1 MLEFITHFIICQEK
15 NSLFVSKT
23 SMDLLKFEASIK
35 KLEATLEESVRTVD
49 TYKRRNDRL
58 TEEMEI
64 LKDQRDFYINE
75 REAAMR
81 ERNRITSELT
91 NCSLLNQELQK
102 SRDEV
107 IQKQIKMVA
116 YLEQKNSILSNEIGK
131 QKFHTCKI
139 RIKMQSLKQ

>member
-1 MLEFITHFIICQEK
+1 
-15 NSLFVSKT
+15 
-23 SMDLLKFEASIK
+23 MDLLKFEASIK
-35 KLEATLEESVRTVD
+35 KLEVNLEESVRKVE

-58 TEEMEI
+58 IEEMEI
-64 LKDQRDFYINE
+64 LKEQRDFYINE

-116 YLEQKNSILSNEIGK
+116 YLEQKNAMLGNEIGEK
-131 QKFHTCKI
+131 KCSKNVMKI
-139 RIKMQSLKQ
+139 YKH